1 MNDGT
6 QPLGPILVF
15 SKKDDAFA
23 ARLPPLASR
32 WRAIMPRGEEE
43 EIAVRDAG
51 VFRFF
56 ALPATPALLEWPI
69 EPVS

>member
-32 WRAIMPRGEEE
+32 WRAIMPRGDVE
-43 EIAVRDAG
+43 EIAVRDSG
-51 VFRFF
+51 DFRFL
-56 ALPATPALLEWPI
+56 ALPTTRALLE
-69 EPVS
+69 